1 MWSESTRTLT
11 YIHLNQPSNCVC
23 IWTVEE
29 GSMHLEESNNIDWGS
44 LPRSSDGGIVIV
56 ENYVLFYK
64 VRMMNNRFI
73 FSFLFLN
80 HHHNHHYHSTIWWWC
95 ASFIAH
101 THTPAPY
108 QSKSID
114 RRQFSTIT
122 LHFGCRV
129 IALPMIP
136 VNRHCTGV
144 LWMNKNVWF
153 VFIYALNQSES
164 EMKFWQFT
172 FSVYECIKI

>member
-101 THTPAPY
+101 THTHLHHINPNLKIY
-108 QSKSID
+108 VNFRQSHYILVAVSSLFRLYPWTDIVQAYCEWTKTSD
-114 RRQFSTIT
+114 SF
-122 LHFGCRV
+122 L
-129 IALPMIP
+129 
-136 VNRHCTGV
+136 
-144 LWMNKNVWF
+144 
-153 VFIYALNQSES
+153 
-164 EMKFWQFT
+164 FT
-172 FSVYECIKI
+172 H